1 MPSTKRLQQFVTSK
15 SFCMNEDSPKFRE
28 LLSLEREYTLLERN
42 IVEVSKALV
51 TAKRDYE
58 NTESLEWKQR
68 VKDITRTLRISRRV
82 PDCDSREIVKE
93 KQHELFW
100 LIEHRKD

>member
-1 MPSTKRLQQFVTSK
+1 
-15 SFCMNEDSPKFRE
+15 MNEDSPKFRE

-42 IVEVSKALV
+42 IAEVSKALV

-68 VKDITRTLRISRRV
+68 FKNITRTLRISRRV

-93 KQHELFW
+93 KQHSGSLS
-100 LIEHRKD
+100 IERIDAKSPEWGILVFS